1 MANGPLVGE
10 QGGVPRPAPPELTNR
25 AAALV
30 KKYPECFWF
39 WRSDARIRN
48 FEDVRLVIR
57 HLREYGDRR
66 AWQDAQDVYQCLLAL
81 FKKKF

>member
-1 MANGPLVGE
+1 
-10 QGGVPRPAPPELTNR
+10 
-25 AAALV
+25 V

>member
-10 QGGVPRPAPPELTNR
+10 QGGVPRPAPLELTIR